1 MAENKFIIVENPEP
15 ITPQKVVVGT
25 LGISLEQLIAD
36 IIDSGPNGKY
46 GALYVKTQ
54 AEA

>member
-1 MAENKFIIVENPEP
+1 MAENKIIVVKDPEP
-15 ITPQKVVVGT
+15 MTPQKAVMGA
-25 LGISLEQLIAD
+25 LGISLDQLIKD
-36 IIDSGPNGKY
+36 IIDSGPDGKY